1 MFKNKILRAEYG
13 RKVKED
19 FEIPQIAVVHQVI
32 IFSNQLRCNYASNNS
47 TIYECEQ
54 HEDFILIENL
64 QIQLTGDAIILQL
77 YWFLLNNHSTLY
89 IFLSIARFCSHLLMR
104 NIIRIASKIRV
115 LMPVKRL
122 KIRLCSSVQPSTN
135 LPRTNPETKPMKV
148 KEMNPKPNAITNL
161 KSSYSLSLSNCFLL
175 LNPSI

>member
-1 MFKNKILRAEYG
+1 MFKNNILRAEDG

-54 HEDFILIENL
+54 HEDYILIENL

-77 YWFLLNNHSTLY
+77 Y
-89 IFLSIARFCSHLLMR
+89 
-104 NIIRIASKIRV
+104 
-115 LMPVKRL
+115 
-122 KIRLCSSVQPSTN
+122 
-135 LPRTNPETKPMKV
+135 
-148 KEMNPKPNAITNL
+148 
-161 KSSYSLSLSNCFLL
+161 
-175 LNPSI
+175 